1 MNQYDLIVVGF
12 GKAGKTLAKFA
23 AQQGKRVAVIEKSA
37 EMYGGTCINIGCI
50 PSKVLV
56 HDGIEAASFNDA
68 MQRKRDV
75 VNALNSKNYHNLA
88 DEETVD
94 VINMTAS
101 FKSAH
106 AIDLLNAQG
115 EAVQTI
121 EGKNIVINT
130 GAKSVIPNIK
140 GIDTSQRVYDSKAIM
155 DLTQQPKRLV
165 IVGGGYI
172 ALEFASI
179 FANFG
184 TTVTVLERSDQIL
197 KREDAVIAQQ
207 VTEGLTQKGIQF
219 IYNAETEAIEDEAD
233 VTKVV
238 TNQGTFEADA
248 VLVAT
253 GRKPNTEGLNLEA
266 AGVQLGQRGEIIVND
281 KLQTSVDH
289 IYAVGDVH
297 GGLQFTYI
305 SLDDFRIVKSQLFGD
320 GKRTL
325 AQRGVVP
332 YTMFIDPPMA
342 RVGMTATEARE
353 KGYDILENQ
362 VAVNTMPR
370 HKINNDTRGL
380 FKAVVDAKSGQ
391 VLGATLYG
399 QQSEELINIVKLAI
413 DQQLPYA
420 VLRDNIYT
428 HPTMAESFNDLFNV

>member
-23 AQQGKRVAVIEKSA
+23 AQQGKSVAVIEKSA

-106 AIDLLNAQG
+106 AINLVNAQG

>member
-1 MNQYDLIVVGF
+1 MEKYDLIVVGF

-23 AQQGKRVAVIEKSA
+23 AQQGKKVAVIEKSA

-75 VNALNSKNYHNLA
+75 VHALNNKNYHNLA
-88 DEETVD
+88 DEANVD
-94 VINMTAS
+94 VINLTAA

-106 AIDLLNAQG
+106 EIDLLNAQG
-115 EAVQTI
+115 DTVKTI
-121 EGKNIVINT
+121 EGTNIVINT

-140 GIDTSQRVYDSKAIM
+140 GIDTSQRVYDSKAMM

-184 TTVTVLERSDQIL
+184 TKVTVLERAGHIL
-197 KREDAVIAQQ
+197 GREDEAIAKQ
-207 VTEGLTQKGIQF
+207 VTEDLTQKGIQF
-219 IYNAETEAIEDEAD
+219 VFDAETEAIQDEDD

-238 TNQGTFEADA
+238 TSQGTFEADA

-253 GRKPNTEGLNLEA
+253 GRKPNTEGLNLEV
-266 AGVQLGQRGEIIVND
+266 AGVQLGKRGEVVVND

-289 IYAVGDVH
+289 IYAVGDVN

-305 SLDDFRIVKSQLFGD
+305 SLDDFRIVKSQIFGD
-320 GKRTL
+320 GQRTL
-325 AQRGVVP
+325 EQRGAVP
-332 YTMFIDPPMA
+332 YTMFIDPPMS
-342 RVGMTATEARE
+342 RVGMTAVEARE
-353 KGYDILENQ
+353 KGYDVRENELP
-362 VAVNTMPR
+362 VHAMPR

-399 QQSEELINIVKLAI
+399 KQSEELINIVKLVI
-413 DQQLPYA
+413 DQQLSYT
-420 VLRDNIYT
+420 VLRDQIYT
-428 HPTMAESFNDLFNV
+428 HPTMAESFNDLFNF

>member
-1 MNQYDLIVVGF
+1 MEKYDLIVVGF

-23 AQQGKRVAVIEKSA
+23 AQQGKQVALIEKSA

-75 VNALNSKNYHNLA
+75 VSALNNKNYHNLA
-88 DEETVD
+88 DEDTVD

-106 AIDLLNAQG
+106 EIDLLNAQG
-115 EAVQTI
+115 DTVKTI
-121 EGKNIVINT
+121 EGTNIVINT
-130 GAKSVIPNIK
+130 GAESVIPNIK
-140 GIDTSQRVYDSKAIM
+140 GIETSQRVYDSKAMM

-172 ALEFASI
+172 ALEFASM

-184 TTVTVLERSDQIL
+184 TEVTVLERADHIL
-197 KREDAVIAQQ
+197 KKEDEAIAKQ
-207 VTEGLTQKGIQF
+207 VTEDLTQKGIQF
-219 IYNAETEAIEDEAD
+219 VFDAETEAIQDEAD

-238 TNQGTFEADA
+238 TSQGTFEADA
-248 VLVAT
+248 VLIAT
-253 GRKPNTEGLNLEA
+253 GRQPNTEGLNLAA
-266 AGVQLGQRGEIIVND
+266 AGVEVGQRGEIVVND
-281 KLQTSVDH
+281 QMQTSVDH

-305 SLDDFRIVKSQLFGD
+305 SLDDFRIVKSQIFGD
-320 GKRTL
+320 GQRTL
-325 AQRGVVP
+325 EQRGAVP
-332 YTMFIDPPMA
+332 YTMFIDPPMS
-342 RVGMTATEARE
+342 RVGMTAAEARE
-353 KGYDILENQ
+353 KGYEVLENQ
-362 VAVNTMPR
+362 VPVNTMPR

-399 QQSEELINIVKLAI
+399 KQSEELINIVKLVI
-413 DQQLPYA
+413 DQQLSYT

-428 HPTMAESFNDLFNV
+428 HPTMAESFNDLFNF

>member
-23 AQQGKRVAVIEKSA
+23 AQQGKSVAVIEKSA

-75 VNALNSKNYHNLA
+75 VSALNSKNYHNLA

-207 VTEGLTQKGIQF
+207 VTEDLTQKGIQF

-399 QQSEELINIVKLAI
+399 QESEELINIVKLAI
-413 DQQLPYA
+413 DQKLPYA

>member
-184 TTVTVLERSDQIL
+184 TTVTVLERSDLIL

-207 VTEGLTQKGIQF
+207 VTEDLTQKGIQF

-248 VLVAT
+248 ILVAT

>member
-23 AQQGKRVAVIEKSA
+23 AQQGKSVAVIEKSA

-207 VTEGLTQKGIQF
+207 VTEDLTQKGIQF

-420 VLRDNIYT
+420 ALRDNIYT

>member
-23 AQQGKRVAVIEKSA
+23 AQQGKSVAVIEKSA

-207 VTEGLTQKGIQF
+207 VTEDLTQKGIQF

-420 VLRDNIYT
+420 VLKDNIYT

>member
-23 AQQGKRVAVIEKSA
+23 AQQGKSVAVIEKSA

-155 DLTQQPKRLV
+155 DLTQQPKRLL

-197 KREDAVIAQQ
+197 KREDAVITQQ
-207 VTEGLTQKGIQF
+207 VTEDLTQKGIQF

-248 VLVAT
+248 ILVAT

>member
-23 AQQGKRVAVIEKSA
+23 AQQGKSVAVIEKSA

-207 VTEGLTQKGIQF
+207 VTEDLTQKGIQF

-428 HPTMAESFNDLFNV
+428 HPTMAESFNDLFNL

>member
-23 AQQGKRVAVIEKSA
+23 AQQGKSVAVIEKSA

-197 KREDAVIAQQ
+197 KREDAVITQQ
-207 VTEGLTQKGIQF
+207 VTEDLTQKGIQF

-248 VLVAT
+248 ILVAT

>member
-1 MNQYDLIVVGF
+1 MEKYDLIVVGF

-23 AQQGKRVAVIEKSA
+23 AQQGKKVAVIEKSA

-56 HDGIEAASFNDA
+56 HDGIEAVSFNDA

-75 VNALNSKNYHNLA
+75 VSALNNKNYHNLA
-88 DEETVD
+88 DEDTVD

-106 AIDLLNAQG
+106 EIDLLNAQG
-115 EAVQTI
+115 DTVKTI
-121 EGKNIVINT
+121 EGTNIVINT

-140 GIDTSQRVYDSKAIM
+140 GIDTSKRVYDSKAIM

-184 TTVTVLERSDQIL
+184 TEVTVLERADQIL
-197 KREDAVIAQQ
+197 KREDEAIAKQ
-207 VTEGLTQKGIQF
+207 VTEDLTQKGIQF
-219 IYNAETEAIEDEAD
+219 VFDAETEAIQDEAD

-238 TNQGTFEADA
+238 TSQGTFEADA

-266 AGVQLGQRGEIIVND
+266 AGVQLGKRGEVVVND

-289 IYAVGDVH
+289 IYAVGDVN

-320 GKRTL
+320 GQRTL
-325 AQRGVVP
+325 EQRGAVP
-332 YTMFIDPPMA
+332 YTMFIDPPMS
-342 RVGMTATEARE
+342 RVGMTAAEARE
-353 KGYDILENQ
+353 KGYEVLENQ
-362 VAVNTMPR
+362 VPVNTMPR

>member
-207 VTEGLTQKGIQF
+207 VTEDLTQKGIQF

-248 VLVAT
+248 ILVAT

-362 VAVNTMPR
+362 VAVNTMSR

>member
-172 ALEFASI
+172 ALEFALI

-207 VTEGLTQKGIQF
+207 VTEDLTQKGIQF

-248 VLVAT
+248 ILVAT

>member
-1 MNQYDLIVVGF
+1 MEKYDLIVVGF

-23 AQQGKRVAVIEKSA
+23 AQQGKKVAVIEKSA

-75 VNALNSKNYHNLA
+75 VSALNNKNYHNLA
-88 DEETVD
+88 DEDTVD
-94 VINMTAS
+94 VIHMTAS

-106 AIDLLNAQG
+106 EIDLLNAQG
-115 EAVQTI
+115 DTVKTI
-121 EGKNIVINT
+121 EGTNIVINT

-140 GIDTSQRVYDSKAIM
+140 GIDTSQRVYDSKAMM

-172 ALEFASI
+172 ALEFASM

-184 TTVTVLERSDQIL
+184 TEVTVLERADHIL
-197 KREDAVIAQQ
+197 KKEDEAIAKQ
-207 VTEGLTQKGIQF
+207 VTEDLTQKGIQF
-219 IYNAETEAIEDEAD
+219 VFDAEAEAIQDEAD

-238 TNQGTFEADA
+238 TSQGTFEADA

-266 AGVQLGQRGEIIVND
+266 AGVQLGKRGEVVVND

-289 IYAVGDVH
+289 IYAVGDVN

-320 GKRTL
+320 GQRTL
-325 AQRGVVP
+325 EQRGAVP
-332 YTMFIDPPMA
+332 YTMFIDPPMS
-342 RVGMTATEARE
+342 RVGMTAAEARE
-353 KGYDILENQ
+353 KGYEVLENQ
-362 VAVNTMPR
+362 VLVNTMPR

-399 QQSEELINIVKLAI
+399 KQSEELINIVKLVI
-413 DQQLPYA
+413 DQQLSYT
-420 VLRDNIYT
+420 VLRDQIYT
-428 HPTMAESFNDLFNV
+428 HPTMAESFNDLFNF

>member
-197 KREDAVIAQQ
+197 KREDAVITQQ
-207 VTEGLTQKGIQF
+207 VTEDLTQKGIQF

-248 VLVAT
+248 ILVAT

>member
-94 VINMTAS
+94 VINITAS

-207 VTEGLTQKGIQF
+207 VTEDLTQKGIQF

>member
-1 MNQYDLIVVGF
+1 MEKYDLIVVGF

-23 AQQGKRVAVIEKSA
+23 VQQGKKVAVIEKSA

-56 HDGIEAASFNDA
+56 HDGIEAVSFNDA

-75 VNALNSKNYHNLA
+75 VSALNNKNYHNLA
-88 DEETVD
+88 DEDTVD
-94 VINMTAS
+94 VINMTAA

-106 AIDLLNAQG
+106 EIDLLNAQG
-115 EAVQTI
+115 DTVKTI
-121 EGKNIVINT
+121 EGTNIVINT

-140 GIDTSQRVYDSKAIM
+140 GIDTSKRVYDSKAIM

-172 ALEFASI
+172 ALEFASM

-184 TTVTVLERSDQIL
+184 TEVTVLERADHIL
-197 KREDAVIAQQ
+197 KKEDEAIAKQ
-207 VTEGLTQKGIQF
+207 VTEDLTQKGIQF
-219 IYNAETEAIEDEAD
+219 VFDAETEAIQDEAD

-238 TNQGTFEADA
+238 TSQGTFEADA

-266 AGVQLGQRGEIIVND
+266 AGVQLGKRGEVVVND

-289 IYAVGDVH
+289 IYAVGDVN

-305 SLDDFRIVKSQLFGD
+305 SLDDFRIVKSQIFGD
-320 GKRTL
+320 GQRTL
-325 AQRGVVP
+325 EQRGAVP
-332 YTMFIDPPMA
+332 YTMFIDPPMS
-342 RVGMTATEARE
+342 RVGMTAVEARE
-353 KGYDILENQ
+353 KGYDVRENELP
-362 VAVNTMPR
+362 VHAMPR

-380 FKAVVDAKSGQ
+380 FKAVVDAKSGR

-399 QQSEELINIVKLAI
+399 KQSEELINIVKLVI
-413 DQQLPYA
+413 DQQLSYT
-420 VLRDNIYT
+420 VLRDHIYT
-428 HPTMAESFNDLFNV
+428 HPTMAESFNDLFNF

>member
-207 VTEGLTQKGIQF
+207 VTEDLTQKGIQF

-248 VLVAT
+248 ILVAT
-253 GRKPNTEGLNLEA
+253 GRKPNTEDLNLEA

>member
-197 KREDAVIAQQ
+197 KREDAVITQQ
-207 VTEGLTQKGIQF
+207 VTEDLTQKGIQF

-233 VTKVV
+233 VIKVV

-248 VLVAT
+248 ILVAT

-297 GGLQFTYI
+297 SGLQFTYI

>member
-1 MNQYDLIVVGF
+1 MEKYDLIVVGF

-23 AQQGKRVAVIEKSA
+23 AQQGKKVAVIEKSA

-75 VNALNSKNYHNLA
+75 VSALNNKNYHNLA
-88 DEETVD
+88 DEDTVD

-106 AIDLLNAQG
+106 EIYLLNAQG
-115 EAVQTI
+115 DTVKTI
-121 EGKNIVINT
+121 EGTNIVINT

-140 GIDTSQRVYDSKAIM
+140 GIDTSKRVYDSKAIM

-184 TTVTVLERSDQIL
+184 TEVTVLERADHIL
-197 KREDAVIAQQ
+197 KREDEAIAKQ
-207 VTEGLTQKGIQF
+207 VTEDLTQKGIQF
-219 IYNAETEAIEDEAD
+219 VFDAETEAIQDEAD

-238 TNQGTFEADA
+238 TSQGTFEADA

-253 GRKPNTEGLNLEA
+253 GRKPNTEGLNLEV
-266 AGVQLGQRGEIIVND
+266 AGVQLGKRGEVVVND

-289 IYAVGDVH
+289 IYAVGDVN

-320 GKRTL
+320 GQRTL
-325 AQRGVVP
+325 EQRGAVP
-332 YTMFIDPPMA
+332 YTMFIDPPMS

-353 KGYDILENQ
+353 KGYEVLENQ
-362 VAVNTMPR
+362 VPVNTMPR

>member
-207 VTEGLTQKGIQF
+207 VTEDLTQKGIQF

>member
-23 AQQGKRVAVIEKSA
+23 AQQGKSVAVIEKSA

-207 VTEGLTQKGIQF
+207 VTEDLTQKGIQF

-413 DQQLPYA
+413 DQQLPYV

>member
-106 AIDLLNAQG
+106 AIDLLDAQG

-197 KREDAVIAQQ
+197 KREDAVITQQ
-207 VTEGLTQKGIQF
+207 VTEDLTQKGIQF

-248 VLVAT
+248 ILVAT

-297 GGLQFTYI
+297 SGLQFTYI

>member
-207 VTEGLTQKGIQF
+207 VTEDLTQKGIQF

-248 VLVAT
+248 ILVAT

-281 KLQTSVDH
+281 KLQTSADH

>member
-106 AIDLLNAQG
+106 TIDLLNAQG

-207 VTEGLTQKGIQF
+207 VTEDLTQKGIQF

-399 QQSEELINIVKLAI
+399 QESEELINIVKLAI

>member
-207 VTEGLTQKGIQF
+207 VTEDLTQKGIQF

-420 VLRDNIYT
+420 VLKDNIYT

>member
-115 EAVQTI
+115 EAVQMI

-207 VTEGLTQKGIQF
+207 VTEDLTQKGIQF

-233 VTKVV
+233 VTKIV

>member
-23 AQQGKRVAVIEKSA
+23 AQQGKSVAVIEKSA

-115 EAVQTI
+115 EAVQKI

-207 VTEGLTQKGIQF
+207 VTEDLTQKGIQF

>member
-207 VTEGLTQKGIQF
+207 VTEDLTQKGIQF

-325 AQRGVVP
+325 AQRGMVP

-399 QQSEELINIVKLAI
+399 QESEELINIVKLAI

>member
-1 MNQYDLIVVGF
+1 MEKYDLIVVGF

-23 AQQGKRVAVIEKSA
+23 AQQGKKVAVIEKSA

-75 VNALNSKNYHNLA
+75 VRALNNKNYHNLA
-88 DEETVD
+88 DEANVD
-94 VINMTAS
+94 VINLTAA
-101 FKSAH
+101 FKSARE
-106 AIDLLNAQG
+106 IELFDAQG
-115 EAVQTI
+115 DVVQTI
-121 EGKNIVINT
+121 EGTNIVINT

-140 GIDTSQRVYDSKAIM
+140 GIDTSQRVYDSKAMM

-172 ALEFASI
+172 ALEFASM

-184 TTVTVLERSDQIL
+184 TEVTVLERAGQIL
-197 KREDAVIAQQ
+197 GREDEAIAKQ
-207 VTEGLTQKGIQF
+207 VTEDLTQKGIQF
-219 IYNAETEAIEDEAD
+219 VFDAETEAIQDEAD

-238 TNQGTFEADA
+238 TSQGTFEADA
-248 VLVAT
+248 VLIAT

-266 AGVQLGQRGEIIVND
+266 AGVQLGKRGEVVVND
-281 KLQTSVDH
+281 KLQTSVEH
-289 IYAVGDVH
+289 IYAVGDVN

-305 SLDDFRIVKSQLFGD
+305 SLDDFRIVKSQIFGD
-320 GKRTL
+320 GQRTL
-325 AQRGVVP
+325 EQRGAVP
-332 YTMFIDPPMA
+332 YTMFIDPPMS
-342 RVGMTATEARE
+342 RVGMTTVEARE
-353 KGYDILENQ
+353 KGYDVRESELP
-362 VAVNTMPR
+362 VNTMPR

-399 QQSEELINIVKLAI
+399 KQSEELINIVKLVI
-413 DQQLPYA
+413 DQQLSYT
-420 VLRDNIYT
+420 VLRDQIYT
-428 HPTMAESFNDLFNV
+428 HPTMAESFNDLFNF

>member
-1 MNQYDLIVVGF
+1 MKQYDLIVVGF

-23 AQQGKRVAVIEKSA
+23 AQQGKSVAVIEKSA

-207 VTEGLTQKGIQF
+207 VTEDLTQKGIQF

>member
-207 VTEGLTQKGIQF
+207 VTEDLTQKGIQF

-248 VLVAT
+248 ILVAT

-297 GGLQFTYI
+297 GSLQFTYI

>member
-1 MNQYDLIVVGF
+1 MNQCDLIVVGF

-207 VTEGLTQKGIQF
+207 VTEDLTQKGIQF

>member
-121 EGKNIVINT
+121 GGKNIVINT

-207 VTEGLTQKGIQF
+207 VTEDLTQKGIQF

>member
-207 VTEGLTQKGIQF
+207 VTEDLTQKGIQF

-399 QQSEELINIVKLAI
+399 QQSEELINIVKLAV

>member
-179 FANFG
+179 FANVG

-207 VTEGLTQKGIQF
+207 VTEDLTQKGIQF

-248 VLVAT
+248 ILVAT

>member
-130 GAKSVIPNIK
+130 GAKSIIPNIK

-207 VTEGLTQKGIQF
+207 VTEDLTQKGIQF

>member
-207 VTEGLTQKGIQF
+207 VTEDLTQKGTQF

>member
-23 AQQGKRVAVIEKSA
+23 AQQGKSVAVIEKSA

-68 MQRKRDV
+68 IQRKRDV

-207 VTEGLTQKGIQF
+207 VTEDLTQKGIQF

-248 VLVAT
+248 ILVAT